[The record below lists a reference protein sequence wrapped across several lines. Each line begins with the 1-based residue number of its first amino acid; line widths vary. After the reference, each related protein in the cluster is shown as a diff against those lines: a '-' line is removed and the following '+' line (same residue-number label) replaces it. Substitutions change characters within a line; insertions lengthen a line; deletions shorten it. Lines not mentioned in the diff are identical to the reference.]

1 MPVKTKRTGAD
12 IVFDAINY
20 TMIFI
25 ILVVTLYPL
34 LYAIGASFSDPM
46 AIVDGSFRLL
56 PVRFNLASYR
66 AVMSNPD
73 IISGYGN
80 AILYTVLATAINLV
94 MTTLAA
100 YPLSRKD
107 FRGRNVLTVFFS
119 ITMFFSGGMIP
130 TYLVYRQLGLYNN
143 LAVMILPGAVSVWN
157 MILMR
162 TYFQNSIP
170 KELQEAAA
178 IDGCT
183 NTGTLTRIVLPLS
196 KPILAVLIMYYGVG
210 HWNAYFN
217 AMIYLNDRWRFPL
230 QLIIREILIQD
241 NMTGMSSMN
250 EGVTVGQML
259 LSEGVKYAVIVVAS
273 IPMLALYPFL
283 QKYFAK
289 GVTVGAIKG

>member
-1 MPVKTKRTGAD
+1 
-12 IVFDAINY
+12 
-20 TMIFI
+20 
-25 ILVVTLYPL
+25 
-34 LYAIGASFSDPM
+34 
-46 AIVDGSFRLL
+46 
-56 PVRFNLASYR
+56 
-66 AVMSNPD
+66 MSNPD

-80 AILYTVLATAINLV
+80 AILYTVLATALNLI
-94 MTTLAA
+94 MTTMAA

-107 FRGRNVLTVFFS
+107 FRGRNALTIFFS
-119 ITMFFSGGMIP
+119 ITMFFSGGMVP

-143 LAVMILPGAVSVWN
+143 LWVMILPGAVSVWN

-196 KPILAVLIMYYGVG
+196 KPILAILVMYYGVG

-230 QLIIREILIQD
+230 QLIIREILIQQD
-241 NMTGMSSMN
+241 MSGMSGMN
-250 EGVTVGQML
+250 EGVTVAQML
-259 LSEGVKYAVIVVAS
+259 LSEGVKYSVIVVAS